1 MHKIGRWP
9 ETKRPITP
17 NSHFLEEPFL
27 EGSFLEKAIFEA
39 HSLLQRPE
47 KGDLLLLSLELRVIC
62 ACYQLRLSAL
72 LIVKNECY

>member
-1 MHKIGRWP
+1 MAGN
-9 ETKRPITP
+9 ETANYTEQPFPGGAI
-17 NSHFLEEPFL
+17 SGGVVSGDLFL

-62 ACYQLRLSAL
+62 ACYQLRLSAPQRL
-72 LIVKNECY
+72 R